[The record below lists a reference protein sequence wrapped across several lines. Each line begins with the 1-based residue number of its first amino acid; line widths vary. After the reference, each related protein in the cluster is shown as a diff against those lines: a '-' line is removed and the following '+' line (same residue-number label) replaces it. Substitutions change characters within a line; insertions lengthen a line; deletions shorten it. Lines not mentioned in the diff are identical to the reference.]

1 MKAVRRRFT
10 VEGLNLERLIR
21 QAGEA
26 GIPLTAMR
34 RRGRRIRGVAA
45 EDDLPRLQ
53 LLAEKGGWRLT
64 AGGRVG
70 AGRAMDML
78 RRRAVLAALCLGAAA
93 GVMVASQ
100 LMWRVELVDAG
111 VYEADIRAYLEG
123 QGIRPVRWKS
133 GVDPS
138 ALRDA
143 LEWRYPQV
151 AWVEAGWRGTTLKI
165 QVVEGTPAGEA
176 VSIDGAGDV
185 VASRDGIVDRVMTVA
200 GTPQV
205 KPGDLVRAGQVLIAG
220 EERTSGGE
228 TREVAARGIVM
239 ARVWDAASVR
249 MSLMERSTVYTGRTW
264 QTQTVA
270 LPWFDLWASEP
281 SCFAQEDA
289 TVRTMPLGGLF
300 LPFTVR
306 WTTSMEAHVTLQT
319 RDLEQ
324 LKAEAAVAALR
335 KLRQK
340 TGVADDFVDKWVDYS
355 MIEGEILDA
364 VAYGE
369 RIVDIARSLRRGE
382 P

>member
-10 VEGLNLERLIR
+10 AEGLNLERLIR

-26 GIPLTAMR
+26 DIPLTALR

-53 LLAEKGGWRLT
+53 QLADKGGWRLT
-64 AGGRVG
+64 VGGRVG
-70 AGRAMDML
+70 AGRALDML
-78 RRRAVLAALCLGAAA
+78 RRRAALAVLCLAAAA
-93 GVMVASQ
+93 GLVAAAQ
-100 LMWRVELVDAG
+100 LMWRVELLDAG
-111 VYEADIRAYLEG
+111 VYEADIRQYLDG
-123 QGIRPVRWKS
+123 QGIRPVCWKS
-133 GVDPS
+133 AVDPS

-151 AWVEAGWRGTTLKI
+151 AWVEAGWRGTTLQI
-165 QVVEGTPAGEA
+165 HVVAGIPAGEA
-176 VSIDGAGDV
+176 VSIDGSGDV
-185 VASRDGIVDRVMTVA
+185 VASRDGIIDRVMTVA

-205 KPGDLVRAGQVLIAG
+205 KPGDLVKAGQVLIAG

-228 TREVAARGIVM
+228 TRPVAARGTVM

-249 MSLMERSTVYTGRTW
+249 MSAMERSTVYTGRT
-264 QTQTVA
+264 QQVQTVS
-270 LPWFDLWASEP
+270 LPWFDLWKCHP
-281 SCFAQEDA
+281 SGYEQEDIS
-289 TVRTMPLGGLF
+289 VRTMPLGGLF
-300 LPFTVR
+300 LPFTVCWEKR
-306 WTTSMEAHVTLQT
+306 MEAHVTLQF
-319 RDLEQ
+319 RDTEQ

-335 KLRQK
+335 RLRQK

-369 RIVDIARSLRRGE
+369 RIVDIARSLRHGE

>member
-10 VEGLNLERLIR
+10 LEGLNLERLIR

-26 GIPLTAMR
+26 DIPLTALR

-53 LLAEKGGWRLT
+53 QLADKGGWRLT

-78 RRRAVLAALCLGAAA
+78 RRRATLAALCLVAAA
-93 GVMVASQ
+93 GLVVAAQ
-100 LMWRVELVDAG
+100 LMWRVELLDAG
-111 VYEADIRAYLEG
+111 VYEADIRQYLDG
-123 QGIRPVRWKS
+123 RSVRPVCWKS
-133 GVDPS
+133 AVDPS

-151 AWVEAGWRGTTLKI
+151 AWVEAGWRGTTLQI
-165 QVVEGTPAGEA
+165 RVVAGTPAGET
-176 VSIDGAGDV
+176 VSIDGSGDV
-185 VASRDGIVDRVMTVA
+185 VASRDGIIDRIMTVA

-205 KPGDLVRAGQVLIAG
+205 KPGDLVQAGQVLIAG

-228 TREVAARGIVM
+228 TRPVAARGTVM

-249 MSLMERSTVYTGRTW
+249 MSAMERSTVYTGRT
-264 QTQTVA
+264 QQVQTVS

-281 SCFAQEDA
+281 FGYRQEDVS
-289 TVRTMPLGGLF
+289 VRTMPLGGLF
-300 LPFTVR
+300 LPFTLR
-306 WTTSMEAHVTLQT
+306 WETRMEAHVTLQP
-319 RDLEQ
+319 RDTEQ

-335 KLRQK
+335 RLRQK

-355 MIEGEILDA
+355 MIEGERLDA

-369 RIVDIARSLRRGE
+369 RIVDIARSLRHGE

>member
-10 VEGLNLERLIR
+10 AEGLNLERLIR

-26 GIPLTAMR
+26 DIPLTALR

-53 LLAEKGGWRLT
+53 QLADKGGWRLT
-64 AGGRVG
+64 VGGRVG
-70 AGRAMDML
+70 AGRALDML
-78 RRRAVLAALCLGAAA
+78 RRRAALAVLCLAAAA
-93 GVMVASQ
+93 GLVAAAQ
-100 LMWRVELVDAG
+100 LMWRVELLDAG
-111 VYEADIRAYLEG
+111 VYEADIRQYLDG
-123 QGIRPVRWKS
+123 QGIRPVCWKS
-133 GVDPS
+133 AVNPS

-151 AWVEAGWRGTTLKI
+151 AWVEAGWRGTTLQI
-165 QVVEGTPAGEA
+165 RVVAGTPAGEA
-176 VSIDGAGDV
+176 VSIDGSGDV
-185 VASRDGIVDRVMTVA
+185 VASRDGIIDRVMTVA

-205 KPGDLVRAGQVLIAG
+205 KSGDLVRAGQVLIAG

-228 TREVAARGIVM
+228 TRPVAARGTVM

-249 MSLMERSTVYTGRTW
+249 MSAMERSTVYTGRT
-264 QTQTVA
+264 QQVQTVS
-270 LPWFDLWASEP
+270 LPWFDLWKCHP
-281 SCFAQEDA
+281 SGYEQEDVS
-289 TVRTMPLGGLF
+289 VRIMPLGGLF
-300 LPFTVR
+300 LPFTVCWEKR
-306 WTTSMEAHVTLQT
+306 MEAHVTLQV
-319 RDLEQ
+319 RDTEQ

-335 KLRQK
+335 RLRQK

-369 RIVDIARSLRRGE
+369 RIVDIARPLRHGE